1 MRHGHRAAA
10 QEPADA
16 ATRHGRADVHE
27 LPEVLAGAGVA
38 NLSAWLGV
46 HAPVRTGVRNRIDAL
61 VTSESDSFTSNRE
74 PQLLDRADTA
84 QIDRDEDS
92 EPVAAP

>member
-27 LPEVLAGAGVA
+27 LPEVPAF
-38 NLSAWLGV
+38 SAWLGV
-46 HAPVRTGVRNRIDAL
+46 HAPVRTGVRNPIDAL